1 MVICDEAH
9 YLKNPD
15 TNRCE
20 QLVPFLMNK
29 KRIFLLTGTP
39 LMAKPKEIFKN
50 IYDFGHRYCYLKNN
64 PWNNKLEFD
73 SSKNLGELH
82 HILKKFIMIRR
93 LKVDVLP
100 ELPSKQRQII
110 YM

>member
-1 MVICDEAH
+1 
-9 YLKNPD
+9 
-15 TNRCE
+15 
-20 QLVPFLMNK
+20 
-29 KRIFLLTGTP
+29 
-39 LMAKPKEIFKN
+39 MAKPKEIFNILKILRPDTFKN

-82 HILKKFIMIRR
+82 YILKKFIMIRR